1 MLRKCMYDTYKLAEG
16 TNPNSRRVQ
25 CSAGILKTTSGHV
38 GKSSKQKSIRDKE
51 EIKCVDSVQK
61 NTYNNRKSYAHMS

>member
-1 MLRKCMYDTYKLAEG
+1 MLCMYDTYKLAEG
-16 TNPNSRRVQ
+16 NNPNSRQLQ
-25 CSAGILKTTSGHV
+25 CSAGILKTTSRHV

-61 NTYNNRKSYAHMS
+61 NTYNNRKYYAHMS